1 MRPGLADKPPA
12 LSRNTPGQ
20 GASLRCAQPPAP
32 GNCWPP
38 APRLRP
44 PRPAWAL
51 TQPPPSGVTLRGLRG
66 RRPLRRP
73 RLFGGLGS
81 APGVPSARL
90 RYAGSPWA
98 TPQGPGGCAPRPGR
112 SRPGGYG
119 RLAAAFTPRPP
130 GEGTGISLAAASDS
144 SSATHSFFQAKIT
157 YRQRKV
163 EKVHN
168 FSRFHDNFSRF
179 SADEK
184 AVLRKACLAGDISLD
199 LLERL
204 AQARQRTQSRGES
217 DARTDAGRRV
227 LVGARLPRPTA
238 ERYKLAAKLKG
249 VSLYRFACEAL
260 EREYQRLQK
269 GGDYDIL
276 G

>member
-1 MRPGLADKPPA
+1 M
-12 LSRNTPGQ
+12 
-20 GASLRCAQPPAP
+20 
-32 GNCWPP
+32 
-38 APRLRP
+38 
-44 PRPAWAL
+44 
-51 TQPPPSGVTLRGLRG
+51 
-66 RRPLRRP
+66 
-73 RLFGGLGS
+73 
-81 APGVPSARL
+81 
-90 RYAGSPWA
+90 
-98 TPQGPGGCAPRPGR
+98 
-112 SRPGGYG
+112 
-119 RLAAAFTPRPP
+119 
-130 GEGTGISLAAASDS
+130 
-144 SSATHSFFQAKIT
+144 
-157 YRQRKV
+157 

-184 AVLRKACLAGDISLD
+184 AVLRKGCLAGDISLD

-238 ERYKLAAKLKG
+238 ERYRLAAKLKG

-260 EREYQRLQK
+260 EREYERLQK